1 MSSTSDVA
9 PSTLTVRLLDHGV
22 EVDYLDGRTTLYRGV
37 PEKVTGQLRTKPG
50 REVHV
55 LVTDPTGTEGVLLYV
70 EDRTTGDAMLED
82 TGVGRVLLD
91 HGGSAE
97 VFPGVTARRVG
108 DHRVEVETDPG
119 AVTGRVFVFAED
131 EWGEDAYEFV
141 PASDPDDAAGADE
154 PDAAGAADDPPAGN

>member
-37 PEKVTGQLRTKPG
+37 PEKVAGRLRTKPG

-91 HGGSAE
+91 RGESSE
-97 VFPGVTARRVG
+97 VFPGVRARRVG
-108 DHRVEVETDPG
+108 DHRVEVEADPA

-141 PASDPDDAAGADE
+141 AESDLDEETDAGD
-154 PDAAGAADDPPAGN
+154 